1 MSTYNK
7 PIPRIK
13 APILEVPTAQ
23 GGKWSLNNSDALNF
37 TVIIIYRGLHCPICS
52 TYLKDIENNYDSFNK
67 LGVKLIAISTDKKDR
82 AIKTLS
88 EWNLNRLLIGYDL
101 SKKMALSWGL
111 HLSSGRKNPSLTTPE
126 PDLFVEP
133 GFFIV
138 KNDGSLYMS
147 SIQTMPFG
155 RPPVEEII
163 AGISYAI
170 KNNYPARGE
179 IID

>member
-1 MSTYNK
+1 MHIYNK
-7 PIPRIK
+7 PIPRVK
-13 APILEVPTAQ
+13 APMLEVPTAQ
-23 GGKWSLNNSDALNF
+23 GTKWNLNNSNALNF

-52 TYLKDIENNYDSFNK
+52 TYLKDIEDNFDRFNN
-67 LGVKLIAISTDKKDR
+67 LGVELIAISTDKKDR

-88 EWNLNRLLIGYDL
+88 EWNLNKLLIGYDL
-101 SKKMALSWGL
+101 SKEVALLWGL
-111 HLSSGRKNPSLTTPE
+111 HLSSGRENPSLTTPE
-126 PDLFVEP
+126 PDIFVEP
-133 GFFIV
+133 GLFII

-155 RPPVEEII
+155 RPPINEII
-163 AGISYAI
+163 GGISYAI